1 MSDAPKLSKLEA
13 LKLASRQLRGTLA
26 EELANDLDHF
36 SGDATQLLKH
46 HGSYQQDDR
55 DLRKAKN
62 EDGTPKGKSYICMV
76 RSRIPGGTVS
86 ADAFLAELDLCDWLG
101 NGTLRITTRQGLQLH
116 GVLKSNIRETIRAI
130 NQTHLTTLAA
140 CGDVCRNFMC
150 CPAPLHQDSAHADMQ
165 ATVHAL
171 AAHFKPRTTAY
182 TEVWLEDEQG
192 ERTDVSE
199 FQPVEEPIYGERY
212 LPRKFKMG
220 VALPE
225 DNCVDVLSNDLGLLA
240 IVEQGA
246 IVGYNLY
253 VGGGMGM
260 TPAKKNTFPAVA
272 KKLTFVTP
280 DEVIPVAEAI
290 VKVQRDFGNRSDRK
304 IARLKYLIADWG
316 LEKFQ
321 TKVEEYYGR
330 PLTEPRP
337 QDPCDVSDHV
347 GWHEQGDGKLFLG
360 LNIENGRIKDD
371 GDLRIKTGLRTIVE
385 KFRPAVHLTAL
396 QSLLLCN
403 VDPANRDEID
413 ALLAEHGIK
422 QADDLSLTRRY
433 SIACPALPTCG
444 LAVTESE
451 RALPAIIDA
460 IEVELAKHDL
470 SGERISVHSTG
481 CPNGCARSYTSDVG
495 LVGKAAGKYTLY
507 LGGDAVGSRLN
518 FLYAD
523 MVPQDQVATRLSPL
537 LAYFREEREP
547 GESFGDFCL
556 RKGKDDLAGR
566 ARSSSA

>member
-413 ALLAEHGIK
+413 ALLPEHGIK